1 MNLFELCVKIGADVS
16 EVSRGTEQAKTAV
29 DKFSEKA
36 KSTGEKIV
44 GAFKTIGKGAAVA
57 FGAIAA
63 GAAVMEKIIAST
75 EEYRVAMGK
84 LNTAFSTAGYS
95 AEKAKES
102 YSGLYKIIGDTDTAT
117 EAAQLMAKLSE
128 SEADLAEWT
137 NIAAGVAGTFG
148 DALPINS
155 LMEAS
160 NETAKVGQVTGVLA
174 DALNWAGIS
183 EDGFNAKL
191 AECGTE
197 SMRNQLIMETLAAT
211 YDNAAASFYENNEE
225 VVKARENQ
233 VKLQESTAVLGEK
246 FQSLKN
252 DFLEKLTPSFQKVMD
267 AGLKFIDKVS
277 SAFKNSRIVELLG
290 TVLETAFSLLE
301 PLGDLIV
308 YFLPALEQSLKPV
321 AEILALVA
329 DTANV
334 IVGLLTLNGDK
345 IKTALGLNMSSGQL
359 SNTQRIKYGNAL
371 NSNVYDASRGG
382 WVGSVGGYIE
392 AGTGKFV
399 SGNAGTTTNNY
410 YNTYNTSIDANRVT
424 QFNDVVRI
432 AQNERIVSRMG
443 VN

>member
-1 MNLFELCVKIGADVS
+1 
-16 EVSRGTEQAKTAV
+16 
-29 DKFSEKA
+29 
-36 KSTGEKIV
+36 
-44 GAFKTIGKGAAVA
+44 
-57 FGAIAA
+57 
-63 GAAVMEKIIAST
+63 
-75 EEYRVAMGK
+75 
-84 LNTAFSTAGYS
+84 
-95 AEKAKES
+95 
-102 YSGLYKIIGDTDTAT
+102 
-117 EAAQLMAKLSE
+117 
-128 SEADLAEWT
+128 
-137 NIAAGVAGTFG
+137 
-148 DALPINS
+148 
-155 LMEAS
+155 
-160 NETAKVGQVTGVLA
+160 
-174 DALNWAGIS
+174 
-183 EDGFNAKL
+183 
-191 AECGTE
+191 
-197 SMRNQLIMETLAAT
+197 MRNQLIMETLSAT

-225 VVKARENQ
+225 VVKARENK

-252 DFLEKLTPSFQKVMD
+252 DFLEKLTPVFQKVMD

-308 YFLPALEQSLKPV
+308 YFLPAFEQSLKPV

-432 AQNERIVSRMG
+432 AQNERLVSRMG